1 MDEQQRESDHA
12 GLALP
17 ETGGSDAFPDLA
29 RRAEAFVT
37 AQGGQASEDL
47 LVSHVFGS
55 AGSAAL
61 WRPLLRE
68 VLGRHERLKL
78 RGDGA
83 WLLADQ
89 LVHDGRGPLDEFVV
103 LDVETTG
110 LQPSR
115 QRIIEIAIARFSGGA
130 MANRWESL
138 CSPGRRVPAYITKL
152 TGIDDD
158 LLKDAPA
165 FESIADNA
173 LALLAE
179 ATIVG
184 HNVEFDIG
192 FLNTELERAGRTPI
206 VNDRIDTLAL
216 ATRLLPGL
224 RKPTLSALADRL
236 GVAEQPKPRHRAGP
250 DAVLTGMVAVSLL
263 DHAQDAG
270 FTTLED
276 VKSIAR
282 PVTRRPR

>member
-1 MDEQQRESDHA
+1 MDELNGEPDQTDF
-12 GLALP
+12 ALP
-17 ETGGSDAFPDLA
+17 AATGGGAFQNLA
-29 RRAEAFVT
+29 QRAEAFIT

-55 AGSAAL
+55 AGSPAL

-68 VLGRHERLKL
+68 VLGQHDRLKF

-83 WLLADQ
+83 WLLAEGFSQ
-89 LVHDGRGPLDEFVV
+89 TEAGPLHEFVV

-130 MANRWESL
+130 ATSFWESL

-158 LLKDAPA
+158 LLEDAPA
-165 FESIADNA
+165 FESIADSA
-173 LALLAE
+173 VALLAE

-184 HNVEFDIG
+184 HN
-192 FLNTELERAGRTPI
+192 
-206 VNDRIDTLAL
+206 
-216 ATRLLPGL
+216 
-224 RKPTLSALADRL
+224 
-236 GVAEQPKPRHRAGP
+236 
-250 DAVLTGMVAVSLL
+250 
-263 DHAQDAG
+263 
-270 FTTLED
+270 
-276 VKSIAR
+276 
-282 PVTRRPR
+282 

>member
-1 MDEQQRESDHA
+1 MDELQSEPDESGPVFPAAGESDSIPE
-12 GLALP
+12 LAL
-17 ETGGSDAFPDLA
+17 
-29 RRAEAFVT
+29 RAEAFIS

-55 AGSAAL
+55 AGSVTL

-68 VLGRHERLKL
+68 VLGRHDRLKL

-83 WLLADQ
+83 WLLTDRGTQ
-89 LVHDGRGPLDEFVV
+89 PGCGPLDEFVV

-115 QRIIEIAIARFSGGA
+115 QRIIEVAIARFSGGSLT
-130 MANRWESL
+130 NRWESL

-158 LLKDAPA
+158 LLDQAPT
-165 FESIADNA
+165 FEAIADA
-173 LALLAE
+173 AVELLTDA
-179 ATIVG
+179 IVVG
-184 HNVEFDIG
+184 HNVQFDLG
-192 FLNTELERAGRTPI
+192 FLNAELERVGRSPV

-224 RKPTLSALADRL
+224 RKPTLNALAERL
-236 GVAEQPKPRHRAGP
+236 GVPGQSKSRHRAGP
-250 DAVLTGMVAVSLL
+250 
-263 DHAQDAG
+263 
-270 FTTLED
+270 
-276 VKSIAR
+276 
-282 PVTRRPR
+282 